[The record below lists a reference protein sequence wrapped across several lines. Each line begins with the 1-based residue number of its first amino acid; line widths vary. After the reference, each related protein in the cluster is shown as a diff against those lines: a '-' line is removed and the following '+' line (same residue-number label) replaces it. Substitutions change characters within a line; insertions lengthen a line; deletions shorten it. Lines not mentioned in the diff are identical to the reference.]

1 MFINVSTQSM
11 KRVILV
17 GGFHEIIESCENNN
31 YEIIGIIDK
40 QGKGKYRDYDIICDD
55 VNAVSLNKFYKEIPL
70 IITPDLPNTRKK
82 LFEYYSILGF
92 TFSTLVSNKANI
104 SKSVTLH
111 EGCVIQD
118 MANVSAESVIG
129 KFVKL
134 NAMCNVMHNS
144 KVGDFSTVAPNAVI
158 LGYVEIGK
166 YCYIGSNATILPN
179 VSICDNVVVGAGTVV
194 TKNILISG
202 TYVGIPAR
210 LVKK

>member
-1 MFINVSTQSM
+1 M
-11 KRVILV
+11 KNVILV
-17 GGFHEIIESCENNN
+17 GGFHEIIELCENNN

-55 VNAVSLNKFYKEIPL
+55 NNAVSLDDFYRKIPL

-82 LFEYYSILGF
+82 LFDYYSVLGF

-104 SKSVTLH
+104 SKSVTPQ

-134 NAMCNVMHNS
+134 NTMCNVMHNS
-144 KVGDFSTVAPNAVI
+144 KIGDFSTVAPNAVI

-166 YCYIGSNATILPN
+166 YCYIGSNATVLPN
-179 VSICDNVVVGAGTVV
+179 ISICDNVIVGAGSVV
-194 TKNILISG
+194 TKNIIISG
-202 TYVGIPAR
+202 IYVGTPAR
-210 LVKK
+210 FVKA